1 LSSTAER
8 FRREVYEESE
18 DGLKY
23 QGLVSHNLAERKVEE
38 VTAGADAAVLKLNAT
53 MAGIQKQKEENK

>member
-1 LSSTAER
+1 M
-8 FRREVYEESE
+8 
-18 DGLKY
+18 KY

>member
-1 LSSTAER
+1 LTSNAER